1 MSYLIKELPIEERP
15 RERFKKYG
23 VEALSNEELLSILL
37 RTGTSNKSVKEV
49 SIDVLRKININDL
62 VNYDFNTLKDIKGV
76 GEVKAITIISAIE
89 FGKRALSK
97 SDLTKQIRTGDDVYY
112 LVKDDLENSLQEKF
126 LVVYLDTKKYVISK
140 KIIFVGT
147 VNSSSITPRDVFRE
161 GVKLNSVSMILVHNH
176 PAGSVTPSYEDIY
189 LTNEF
194 IKLGRMMGISIIDHL
209 IIGKNNYYSFRESN
223 GDLFVQEKGTNS

>member
-161 GVKLNSVSMILVHNH
+161 GVKLNSVCMILVHNH